1 VTKSAHGVTLMIA
14 GVALLTAYD
23 AISKHLAQ
31 SHPVGQVICLRQ
43 AATLLFI
50 VPYIMAATGWRAL
63 RVVSWP
69 GQLARGML
77 FVVNAVL
84 IVLALKLLPL
94 ATVITIMFSSPIFIA
109 FFSAPLLAERVAPA
123 RWSAVLAGFAGVLIV
138 IRPGAAAF
146 EWALL
151 VALGAAA
158 ANALRDIMTRRLART
173 ETSIAILFWSTL
185 LVMAAGALTAPLG
198 WKPITLDAA
207 AWFVG
212 AGLFGAAGHFLM
224 IEAFRLAEAA
234 VVSPMR
240 YSALLW
246 GTVIGFAAWGEVPD
260 AWVLT
265 GSAVIIASGIAMM
278 RAGGAESSPAAPGR

>member
-1 VTKSAHGVTLMIA
+1 MAA

-50 VPYIMAATGWRAL
+50 VPYIMTTGWSAL

-69 GQLARGML
+69 GQLARGLL
-77 FVVNAVL
+77 FVGNAVL

-109 FFSAPLLAERVAPA
+109 LLSAPLLAERVAPA
-123 RWSAVLAGFAGVLIV
+123 RWAAVLAGFAGVLIV

-151 VALGAAA
+151 AALGAAA
-158 ANALRDIMTRRLART
+158 ANALRDLMTRHLART

-185 LVMAAGALTAPLG
+185 LVMAAGALTAPFG
-198 WKPITLDAA
+198 WQAITAESA
-207 AWFVG
+207 AWFVA

-240 YSALLW
+240 YTAIIW
-246 GTVIGFAAWGEVPD
+246 GAVIGFAVWGEIPD

-278 RAGGAESSPAAPGR
+278 RGPTRIRSGAPGVDGR